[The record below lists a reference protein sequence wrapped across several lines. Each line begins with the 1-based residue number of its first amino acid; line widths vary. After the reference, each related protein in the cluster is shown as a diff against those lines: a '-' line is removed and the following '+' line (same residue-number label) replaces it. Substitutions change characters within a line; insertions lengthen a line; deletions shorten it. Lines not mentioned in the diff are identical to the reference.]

1 MEGIP
6 VETAAI
12 NEICKNFV
20 EIQGAFH
27 WSYKLLIIYPWLTL
41 VNAYALVINKL
52 FSLW

>member
-1 MEGIP
+1 VSEYLSRAVMCVVESMEGIP

-27 WSYKLLIIYPWLTL
+27 
-41 VNAYALVINKL
+41 
-52 FSLW
+52 